1 MSSAIPTLEPE
12 RSARS
17 TITKMS
23 PIFVDARST
32 MFALYSASAVAI
44 PATMPT
50 LSAPIT
56 MMTALSSSPT
66 VSCAGALAI

>member
-1 MSSAIPTLEPE
+1 
-12 RSARS
+12 
-17 TITKMS
+17 
-23 PIFVDARST
+23 

-66 VSCAGALAI
+66 ASCAGALAI